1 MLTSAGPSQ
10 SRPPDVDPSEDREG
24 RVSPREDG
32 PNGEE
37 QSPHTEDTDSSD
49 LSSIAESDGELDDDA
64 SDDGIHDDEETG
76 LTAKQRNERRRR
88 RKMERRRLDAR
99 IAGVRFKRSQRLL
112 ADKNVLINLL
122 LNAGLIVFW
131 YLFSLSI
138 SIVSSPSVI

>member
-1 MLTSAGPSQ
+1 
-10 SRPPDVDPSEDREG
+10 
-24 RVSPREDG
+24 
-32 PNGEE
+32 
-37 QSPHTEDTDSSD
+37 
-49 LSSIAESDGELDDDA
+49 LDDDA
-64 SDDGIHDDEETG
+64 SDDGMHDDEETG

-99 IAGVRFKRSQRLL
+99 IAGVRFKKSQRLL

-122 LNAGLIVFW
+122 MNAGLIVFW